1 MKDLIKSISQF
12 MMMLMI
18 SLVLIACSKITQSN
32 FDKIQNNMTMKEVV
46 AILGEP
52 TSSDSLNIAGM
63 SGATA
68 VWKDGDAQID
78 IQFINDR
85 VIIKAFSNE
94 SNAKSNVLN
103 PKQKQ

>member
-1 MKDLIKSISQF
+1 
-12 MMMLMI
+12 
-18 SLVLIACSKITQSN
+18 
-32 FDKIQNNMTMKEVV
+32 MKEVV

-63 SGATA
+63 SGTTA
-68 VWKDGDAQID
+68 VWKSGDAQID
-78 IQFINDR
+78 VQFINDR
-85 VIIKAFSNE
+85 VIIKAFSNA

>member
-1 MKDLIKSISQF
+1 MKTISR
-12 MMMLMI
+12 
-18 SLVLIACSKITQSN
+18 LVLTTLLCLFFSACSKVTQNN
-32 FDKIQNNMTMKEVV
+32 FDKIQNNMTMKEVI

-68 VWKDGDAQID
+68 VWKEGDAQID

-94 SNAKSNVLN
+94 SHSKTNVLN